1 MANLLALQI
10 DWKVSMSPREYIY
23 YEDQKTDRKMFCD
36 RGVDPVYEAVRLR
49 EESYKK
55 RLEENREE
63 RSRHF

>member
-1 MANLLALQI
+1 MKIRRQTG
-10 DWKVSMSPREYIY
+10 KC
-23 YEDQKTDRKMFCD
+23 FFD